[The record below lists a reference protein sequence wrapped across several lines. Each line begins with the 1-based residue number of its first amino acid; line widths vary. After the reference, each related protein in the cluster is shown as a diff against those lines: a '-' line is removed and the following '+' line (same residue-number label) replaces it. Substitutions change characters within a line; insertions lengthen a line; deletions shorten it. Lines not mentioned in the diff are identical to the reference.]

1 MIIAIYIWTSIN
13 KMKIQLE
20 VEKINEEEFNKKL
33 IVINM
38 LNELSISSFGNI
50 KRYVEKKINSK
61 EKNNEKYKRKLYEI
75 NDDLFKEEINK
86 NNIEYEKPDITNNE
100 INKIKDKKQKILFD
114 DYNLN
119 INLVSE
125 NQTILKENKKY
136 NKANLNENLGDI

>member
-1 MIIAIYIWTSIN
+1 MIAIYIWSSIS
-13 KMKIQLE
+13 KMKIELG

-86 NNIEYEKPDITNNE
+86 NNIEYEKTDIINNKN
-100 INKIKDKKQKILFD
+100 NKITDKKLENLFD

-119 INLVSE
+119 VNLVSE

-136 NKANLNENLGDI
+136 NKANLNQNLGDI